1 MSSFRP
7 SARQLSLLGLVLS
20 LTACG
25 DIGLQAYGDPSF
37 GLPNASAPGEESPDA
52 SSGSGMGSNGG
63 GSGSG
68 DNGGGG
74 TASSDEQGCT
84 YNQLQVN
91 LQQATQDNSNPSQ
104 PLFAYQARTSESPP
118 FDAMQILSYQASP
131 YFGPAQPGTYDLSGM
146 NYADCGLCVLLL
158 GDCFASNQCDQ
169 VFFVSEGTLD
179 IDVLSGNGG
188 PFRATLRD
196 AVFEEVTLD
205 PSTYTSTPVA
215 GGERWCLDEVTINAP
230 TELYN

>member
-1 MSSFRP
+1 MSSLP
-7 SARQLSLLGLVLS
+7 SSIRQCSLLGLALS
-20 LTACG
+20 LAACG
-25 DIGLQAYGDPSF
+25 GIGLQAYGDPSF
-37 GLPNASAPGEESPDA
+37 GLPDDGVADGGSPDA
-52 SSGSGMGSNGG
+52 PGGGGVGNNGG

-74 TASSDEQGCT
+74 SPSGDEQGCT

-104 PLFAYQARTSESPP
+104 PLFVYQARTSESPP

-158 GDCFASNQCDQ
+158 GDCYASNQCDQ

-179 IDVLSGNGG
+179 IDVLSGSGG